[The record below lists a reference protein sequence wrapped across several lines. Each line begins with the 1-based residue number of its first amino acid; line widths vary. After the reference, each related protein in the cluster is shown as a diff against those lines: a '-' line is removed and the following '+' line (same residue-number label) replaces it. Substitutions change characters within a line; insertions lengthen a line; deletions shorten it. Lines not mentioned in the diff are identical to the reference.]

1 MYDMSGQRIEIN
13 EVSAQELA
21 EPQLSV
27 NLPAEVSMDT
37 SHPGLAHAHVPP
49 YPKSNEVHS

>member
-1 MYDMSGQRIEIN
+1 MSGQRIEIN

-37 SHPGLAHAHVPP
+37 SHPDLAHAHVPP